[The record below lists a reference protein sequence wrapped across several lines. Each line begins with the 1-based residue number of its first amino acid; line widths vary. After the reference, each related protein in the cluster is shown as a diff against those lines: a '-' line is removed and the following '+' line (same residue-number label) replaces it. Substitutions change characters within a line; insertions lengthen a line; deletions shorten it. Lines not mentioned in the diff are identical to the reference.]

1 MRKESENWLKIAR
14 YDLKTAKLCFREG
27 LYLKVYENAHAA
39 LEKLLKGIIEE
50 NINKRPPRIHNLLKL
65 ASVAVIEQL
74 DKEIKSTLDELNNAY
89 LSVRYPGDF
98 EEISS
103 YLDKNNAE
111 DIMKKAERIFK
122 WLEMKIN

>member
-1 MRKESENWLKIAR
+1 MNNISE
-14 YDLKTAKLCFREG
+14 
-27 LYLKVYENAHAA
+27 H
-39 LEKLLKGIIEE
+39 IEE
-50 NINKRPPRIHNLLKL
+50 NINKRPPKIHNLLKL

-103 YLDKNNAE
+103 YLDRNNAE

-122 WLEMKIN
+122 WLEMKIS